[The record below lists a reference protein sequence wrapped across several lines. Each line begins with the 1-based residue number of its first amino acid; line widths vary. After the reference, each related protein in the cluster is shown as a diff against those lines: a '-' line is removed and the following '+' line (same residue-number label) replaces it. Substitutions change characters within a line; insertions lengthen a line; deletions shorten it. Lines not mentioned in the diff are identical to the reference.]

1 MNRGTLEWKCG
12 ERVLKLADQPLIMGI
27 LNATPDSFSD
37 GGRHFGDEAAAT
49 HGRRLL
55 EEGADIV
62 DVGGESTRPG
72 AAEVTEEEELRRV
85 MPVVRALAREG
96 ALVSIDTRRAAVAR
110 CAVEAGARI
119 VNDVTALTGDARMP
133 ALARETG
140 VGVVLMHMRGTPRTM
155 QTDPRYGNVAAEVS
169 EYLAERI
176 RALEAAGLDRRQMA
190 VDPGIGFGKTVEHNL
205 ALLRELPRL
214 QALSVPVVVGLSRKS
229 FVGQLTGRP
238 VDERLAGS
246 LAAMVFCILKG
257 AQVMRVHDVKESRD
271 AMRVILALRRD
282 GGD

>member
-1 MNRGTLEWKCG
+1 MNRSTLEWKCG
-12 ERVLKLADQPLIMGI
+12 ERVLKLADRPLIMGI

-37 GGRHFGDEAAAT
+37 GGLHVGEEAAMA
-49 HGRRLL
+49 HGRRLI
-55 EEGADIV
+55 EDGADIV

-72 AAEVTEEEELRRV
+72 ATEVTEEEELRRV
-85 MPVVRALAREG
+85 APVVKALAREG
-96 ALVSIDTRRAAVAR
+96 ALVSIDTCKAAVAR
-110 CAVEAGARI
+110 AAVEAGARI
-119 VNDVTALTGDARMP
+119 INDVTALTGDSRMP

-155 QTDPRYGNVAAEVS
+155 QTDPRYEDVVAEVAD
-169 EYLAERI
+169 YLGQRI
-176 RALEAAGLDRRQMA
+176 RALEAAGLDRRQLA
-190 VDPGIGFGKTVEHNL
+190 VDPGIGFGKTVAHNL

-229 FVGQLTGRP
+229 FLGRLTGRP

-271 AMRVILALRRD
+271 AMRVILALERGRED
-282 GGD
+282 